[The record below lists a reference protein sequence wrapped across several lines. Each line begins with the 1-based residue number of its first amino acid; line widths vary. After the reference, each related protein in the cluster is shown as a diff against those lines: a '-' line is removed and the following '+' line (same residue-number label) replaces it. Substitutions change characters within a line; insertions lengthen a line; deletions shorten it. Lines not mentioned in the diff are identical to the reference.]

1 MNHNKNILL
10 LLIHNYKLWVWGEIV
25 NIHGLKLFYQVATT
39 GSFTKAAELLRISQ
53 PAVSSQIKKFEH
65 EIGIQLFK
73 QQGRGVVLTEFGE
86 ALAEKAKNLVT
97 LEEHITSFIEDY
109 RLAKAGTIHIV
120 ATYLPANFLI
130 PKWAA
135 TFKGANEDVNL
146 VITTTNTKDA
156 FEQLIQYKADIAI
169 YGGGILERP
178 EEVEWEELFE
188 DELWFVV
195 APDHPYANQFVSLA
209 DMMKEPFIM
218 REEGSSMREHLF
230 SLCQTY
236 QVKPPKIA
244 LQFNGINETIRS
256 VMAGYG
262 ANFISSLAVREYV
275 DSRQL
280 ARVYVE
286 DVHIN
291 HKIAICTRKNE
302 KHSVLVQKFIETVK
316 NSL

>member
-1 MNHNKNILL
+1 MSR
-10 LLIHNYKLWVWGEIV
+10 GELM
-25 NIHGLKLFYQVATT
+25 NIHGLKLFYQVAVT
-39 GSFTKAAELLRISQ
+39 GSFTRAAELLCISQ

-65 EIGIQLFK
+65 EIGVPLFK
-73 QQGRGVVLTEFGE
+73 QQGRGIVLTEFGE
-86 ALAEKAKNLVT
+86 ALAEKAQSLVT
-97 LEEHITSFIEDY
+97 LEKHIESFIEDY
-109 RLAKAGTIHIV
+109 RLAKAGTIHLV

-135 TFKGANEDVNL
+135 TFKGTNEDVNL
-146 VITTTNTKDA
+146 IITTTNTKDA
-156 FEQLIQYKADIAI
+156 FEQLMHYKADIAI
-169 YGGGILERP
+169 YGGGISERP
-178 EEVEWEELFE
+178 EEVTWEELFE

-195 APDHPYANQFVSLA
+195 APDHPYANQDISLA
-209 DMMKEPFIM
+209 EMVREPFIM

-275 DSRQL
+275 NSGQL

-286 DVHIN
+286 NVDIK
-291 HKIAICTRKNE
+291 HKIAICTRKDE
-302 KHSVLVQKFIETVK
+302 KQSLLVRKFIEIIK
-316 NSL
+316 NSLPF

>member
-1 MNHNKNILL
+1 MSRSKIM
-10 LLIHNYKLWVWGEIV
+10 

-39 GSFTKAAELLRISQ
+39 GSFTKAAEILRISQ
-53 PAVSSQIKKFEH
+53 PAVSSQIKRFEH
-65 EIGIQLFK
+65 EIGVQLFK

-86 ALAEKAKNLVT
+86 ALAEKAQNLIA
-97 LEEHITSFIEDY
+97 LEHHIETFIEEY
-109 RLAKAGTIHIV
+109 RLAKAGNLHIV

-135 TFKGANEDVNL
+135 HFKAVNEHVNL
-146 VITTTNTKDA
+146 MITTTNTKDA
-156 FEQLIQYKADIAI
+156 FEQLIHYKADIAI
-169 YGGGILERP
+169 YGGGMSERP
-178 EEVEWEELFE
+178 KEIEWEELYE

-195 APDHPYANQFVSLA
+195 SPTHRYAHQNITLVEMFQ
-209 DMMKEPFIM
+209 EPFIM

-236 QVKPPKIA
+236 QVKPPNIA

-275 DSRQL
+275 ENGQL
-280 ARVYVE
+280 ARVYVK
-286 DVHIN
+286 DIHAIK
-291 HKIAICTRKNE
+291 HKIAICTRNNE
-302 KHSVLVQKFIETVK
+302 KHNLLVQKFIETIK
-316 NSL
+316 SSPI

>member
-1 MNHNKNILL
+1 M
-10 LLIHNYKLWVWGEIV
+10 
-25 NIHGLKLFYQVATT
+25 NIHALKLFYQVATT
-39 GSFTKAAELLRISQ
+39 GSFTKAAELLCISQ

-65 EIGIQLFK
+65 EMGVQLFK
-73 QQGRGVVLTEFGE
+73 QQGRGVVLTDFGK
-86 ALAEKAKNLVT
+86 ALAEKARNLVA
-97 LEEHITSFIEDY
+97 LEEHIESFIEDY

-135 TFKGANEDVNL
+135 AFKGAHEDVNL

-156 FEQLIQYKADIAI
+156 FEQLIHYKADIAI
-169 YGGGILERP
+169 YGGGISERP
-178 EEVEWEELFE
+178 EEIAWEELFE

-195 APDHPYANQFVSLA
+195 SPAHRYANQTIALA
-209 DMMKEPFIM
+209 DMVKEPFIM

-275 DSRQL
+275 DSGQL
-280 ARVYVE
+280 ARVYVK
-286 DVHIN
+286 DIHIK

-302 KHSVLVQKFIETVK
+302 RHSILVQKFIETVK
-316 NSL
+316 SSL

>member
-1 MNHNKNILL
+1 M
-10 LLIHNYKLWVWGEIV
+10 

-39 GSFTKAAELLRISQ
+39 GSFTKAAEILRISQ
-53 PAVSSQIKKFEH
+53 PAVSSQIKRFEH
-65 EIGIQLFK
+65 EIGVQLFK

-86 ALAEKAKNLVT
+86 ALAEKAQNLIA
-97 LEEHITSFIEDY
+97 LEHHIETFIEEY
-109 RLAKAGTIHIV
+109 RLAKAGNLHIV

-135 TFKGANEDVNL
+135 HFKAVNEHVNL
-146 VITTTNTKDA
+146 MITTTNTKDA
-156 FEQLIQYKADIAI
+156 FEQLIHYKADIAI
-169 YGGGILERP
+169 YGGGMSERP
-178 EEVEWEELFE
+178 KEIEWEELYE

-195 APDHPYANQFVSLA
+195 SPTHRYAHQNITLVEMFQ
-209 DMMKEPFIM
+209 EPFIM

-236 QVKPPKIA
+236 QVKPPNIA

-275 DSRQL
+275 ENGQL
-280 ARVYVE
+280 ARVYVKGI
-286 DVHIN
+286 HAIK
-291 HKIAICTRKNE
+291 HKIAICTRNNE
-302 KHSVLVQKFIETVK
+302 KHNLLVQKFIETIK
-316 NSL
+316 SSPI

>member
-1 MNHNKNILL
+1 M
-10 LLIHNYKLWVWGEIV
+10 
-25 NIHGLKLFYQVATT
+25 NIHGLKLFYQVAET
-39 GSFTKAAELLRISQ
+39 GSFTRAAELLCISQ

-65 EIGIQLFK
+65 EIGVPLFK
-73 QQGRGVVLTEFGE
+73 QQGRGIVLTEFGE
-86 ALAEKAKNLVT
+86 ALAEKAQSLVT
-97 LEEHITSFIEDY
+97 LEKHIESFIEDY
-109 RLAKAGTIHIV
+109 RLAKAGTIHLV

-135 TFKGANEDVNL
+135 TFKGTNEDVNL
-146 VITTTNTKDA
+146 IITTTNTKDA
-156 FEQLIQYKADIAI
+156 FEQLMHYKADIAI
-169 YGGGILERP
+169 YGGGISERP
-178 EEVEWEELFE
+178 EEVTWEELFE

-195 APDHPYANQFVSLA
+195 APDHPYANQDISLA
-209 DMMKEPFIM
+209 EMVREPFIM

-275 DSRQL
+275 NSGQL

-286 DVHIN
+286 NVDIK
-291 HKIAICTRKNE
+291 HKIAICTRKDE
-302 KHSVLVQKFIETVK
+302 KQSLLVRKFIEIIK
-316 NSL
+316 NSLPF

>member
-1 MNHNKNILL
+1 M
-10 LLIHNYKLWVWGEIV
+10 

-39 GSFTKAAELLRISQ
+39 GSFTKAAEILRISQ
-53 PAVSSQIKKFEH
+53 PAVSSQIKRFEH
-65 EIGIQLFK
+65 EIGVQLFK

-86 ALAEKAKNLVT
+86 ALAEKAQNLIA
-97 LEEHITSFIEDY
+97 LEHHIETFIEEY
-109 RLAKAGTIHIV
+109 RLAKAGNLHIV

-135 TFKGANEDVNL
+135 HFKAVNEHVNL
-146 VITTTNTKDA
+146 MITTTNTKDA
-156 FEQLIQYKADIAI
+156 FEQLIHYKADIAI
-169 YGGGILERP
+169 YGGGMSERP
-178 EEVEWEELFE
+178 KEIEWEELYE

-195 APDHPYANQFVSLA
+195 SPTHRYAHQNITLVEMFQ
-209 DMMKEPFIM
+209 EPFIM

-236 QVKPPKIA
+236 QVKPPNIA

-275 DSRQL
+275 ENGQL
-280 ARVYVE
+280 ARVYVK
-286 DVHIN
+286 DIHAIK
-291 HKIAICTRKNE
+291 HKIAICTRNNE
-302 KHSVLVQKFIETVK
+302 KHNLLVQKFIETIK
-316 NSL
+316 SSPI